1 MKILYNSESREALKK
16 GVDAVANAVKVTL
29 GPSGKNVILANGFN
43 HPVITKDGVSIA
55 REIYVDDP
63 IENVGAQMIKQA
75 AINTNK
81 KVGDG
86 TTTATVLA
94 QAALNEG
101 FKQIEN
107 GKEPFE
113 VAKELRE
120 GLPKIVKSLKE
131 SAIKVENKEQ
141 IYNVAMVSTNGDE
154 RLATLISNAYEK
166 VEDNIVFENNTNPDT
181 ILEILEGMRF
191 NSTYLSTYFIT
202 DSEQNNIVLEDGNI
216 FIYNTKLTSVK
227 QIKNAITKASQ
238 DKRPLVIITDDIDS
252 QAVLD
257 MVKNNKTSEFQCIA
271 ISSPGF
277 GFGRQKTLED
287 ISIYT
292 GAEIY
297 KKDTASPVLGR
308 FDKIVVDSSSTTI
321 TGMYGDKDAIDKHI
335 QHLELVLDQ
344 KENDEEAKLVKE
356 RLSKFKK
363 GIGIIKI
370 GASSQLELKERKDRL
385 EDAINAVS
393 AAVEGGVVA
402 GGGMTLFLESFN
414 HGSMQ
419 IYDEEN
425 TLYKKILVAPHN
437 QILENSGMPVLEDDN
452 DSWITEHE
460 LVHKDDFKSEKIH
473 FQDYIKAGIIDPV
486 LVTITALENAI
497 SVASTIL
504 TTECMVVEDN
514 INNPKM
520 LSNGQ

>member
-43 HPVITKDGVSIA
+43 QPMITKDGVSIA

-94 QAALNEG
+94 QAALKEG
-101 FKQIEN
+101 FRQIEDE
-107 GKEPFE
+107 GKEPFI
-113 VAKELRE
+113 VAKELRD
-120 GLPKIVKSLKE
+120 GLDAIIKRLKDIAIPVKTK
-131 SAIKVENKEQ
+131 KQ
-141 IYNVAMVSTNGDE
+141 IFNVAMISTNGDE

-166 VEDNIVFENNTNPDT
+166 VEDNIVFENNKNPET
-181 ILEILEGMRF
+181 VLEILEGMRF
-191 NSTYLSTYFIT
+191 NSTYLSTYFI
-202 DSEQNNIVLEDGNI
+202 NNNEENTIELENGNI
-216 FIYNTKLTSVK
+216 FIFNGKLTSVR
-227 QIKNAITKASQ
+227 QIKNVLTVASQ
-238 DKRPLVIITDDIDS
+238 KKEPLVIIADDIDS

-257 MVKNNKTSEFQCIA
+257 MVKNNKGSEFQCVA

-297 KKDTASPVLGR
+297 KKDTSSPVLGK
-308 FDKIVVDSSSTTI
+308 FDKIVVEAASTTI
-321 TGMYGDKDAIDKHI
+321 TGMHGNKDEIEKHT
-335 QHLELVLDQ
+335 QHLELILEQ
-344 KENDEEAKLVKE
+344 KENEEELHLVKS
-356 RLSKFKK
+356 RLAKFKK

-385 EDAINAVS
+385 EDAINAVK
-393 AAVEGGVVA
+393 AAVEGGIVA
-402 GGGMTLFLESFN
+402 GGGMTLFLASLHE
-414 HGSMQ
+414 GGMQ
-419 IYDEEN
+419 IGSAS
-425 TLYKKILVAPHN
+425 TIYKKILVSPHN
-437 QILENSGMPVLEDDN
+437 QIIENSGMKIIDD
-452 DSWITEHE
+452 DDYSWVTEHE
-460 LVHKDDFKSEKIH
+460 LISDDSMKPEMKHFKDYMSE
-473 FQDYIKAGIIDPV
+473 GIVDPV

-514 INNPKM
+514 LSNNKM
-520 LSNGQ
+520 LSNG